1 MVLGKCVILHYMKNT
16 PTESTVNV
24 QILTN
29 TYAKAVE
36 AVLQKAYDFME
47 KEKRPIVSVEVG
59 RKYFKL
65 VTAHPRYRD
74 HLWVADTGQ
83 RSVHSFVDRVTGDV
97 LKAASWVA
105 PAKGAR
111 YNVVTGMDGLLASV
125 DPYGSYLYLK

>member
-1 MVLGKCVILHYMKNT
+1 MKNT

-36 AVLQKAYDFME
+36 AVIQKAYDFME
-47 KEKRPIVSVEVG
+47 EGKRPTVSVEVG

-65 VTAHPRYRD
+65 VTKHPD
-74 HLWVADTGQ
+74 HRNHSQ

-97 LKAASWVA
+97 LKAAGWAA

-111 YNVVTGMDGLLASV
+111 YNLVTGMDGLLASV
-125 DPYGSYLYLK
+125 DPYGSYLYKR